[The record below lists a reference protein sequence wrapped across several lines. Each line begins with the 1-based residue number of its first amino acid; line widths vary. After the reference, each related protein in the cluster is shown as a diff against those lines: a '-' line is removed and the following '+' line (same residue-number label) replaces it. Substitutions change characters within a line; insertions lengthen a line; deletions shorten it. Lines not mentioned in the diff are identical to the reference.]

1 MFIKADLLKTVNYLH
16 CTALTLPIPSMRQ
29 LQLFQVL
36 LTLGFVFWSSLPLI
50 GLVFWLG
57 SGLVGNRILSH
68 AYSHKK
74 YLQADTQLVRQV
86 TKKIVAI
93 EVEILQEQGI
103 SLVNV
108 KTNHSPLKTMTFEF
122 SITEPDQLEANLSHE
137 LGLSQERV
145 RELIRYQELD
155 K

>member
-57 SGLVGNRILSH
+57 SGLVGNQILSR

-74 YLQADTQLVRQV
+74 YLQADTQLVRQI

-122 SITEPDQLEANLSHE
+122 SIIEPDQLEANLSSE

>member
-1 MFIKADLLKTVNYLH
+1 
-16 CTALTLPIPSMRQ
+16 MRQ

-36 LTLGFVFWSSLPLI
+36 LTLGLVFWSSLPLI
-50 GLVFWLG
+50 GLVFWVG